1 MRGVPAGGIL
11 SASHRPLEESLRPRL
26 GSPAALALLA
36 ALSVSTFAYVT
47 VETLPIGLLPLI
59 SADLDRSAS
68 AVGMLVTVYGLV
80 VVLASVPLTR
90 VTQSVPRRRVL
101 CGLMAIF
108 VLASAASALAG
119 DYWLLMAARIVTA
132 LSQALFWSVVTP
144 AAAALFEPAA
154 RPRALAVLY
163 AGSSLGA
170 LAGVPLGTWL
180 GQQTSWQTA
189 FLMLS
194 GVGLLVLAAIVALM
208 PDTPAGASDADRG
221 WAPDPGRYGAL
232 LVYIALAVTGSFA
245 AFTYITTY
253 LTDVTGFAES
263 SLGPLLFL
271 RGLAGL
277 VGVFLA
283 AALVGRNGWLTMTGA
298 VAVQLVALAGQWILG
313 ESRVATAVAV
323 ALSGLALSALASALG
338 VRILETAP
346 RGSDLALAGASTAF
360 NVGITAGALLGGL
373 LLPAA
378 GVRSTA
384 LAGAGLSLAALVVA
398 LLEPVVST
406 RRRAGEVVRR

>member
-1 MRGVPAGGIL
+1 MR
-11 SASHRPLEESLRPRL
+11 SRL
-26 GSPAALALLA
+26 GDPRALALLA
-36 ALSVSTFAYVT
+36 ALSISTFAFVT
-47 VETLPIGLLPLI
+47 VEVLPIGLLPLI

-90 VTQSVPRRRVL
+90 ITQNVTRRRVL
-101 CGLMAIF
+101 CVLMAIF
-108 VLASAASALAG
+108 VVASLASALAG
-119 DYWLLMAARIVTA
+119 NYWFLMAARIVTA

-154 RPRALAVLY
+154 RPRALSILY

-170 LAGVPLGTWL
+170 LAGVPFGTWL
-180 GQQTSWQTA
+180 GQQTDWRST
-189 FLMLS
+189 FLILS
-194 GVGLLVLAAIVALM
+194 VVGLLIFVAIAALM

-221 WAPDPGRYGAL
+221 WAPDAGRYGAL
-232 LVYIALAVTGSFA
+232 LVYIALAVTGSFT
-245 AFTYITTY
+245 AFTYITTF
-253 LTDVTGFAES
+253 LIDVTGFAES

-277 VGVFLA
+277 IGVFVVG
-283 AALVGRNGWLTMTGA
+283 ALIGRNGWLTMTGA
-298 VAVQLVALAGQWILG
+298 VAVQLVGLILQWSLG
-313 ESRVATAVAV
+313 ESQVATAVAV
-323 ALSGLALSALASALG
+323 ALSGLALSSLASSLG
-338 VRILETAP
+338 VRVLETAP

-360 NVGITAGALLGGL
+360 NVGITAGALLGGV

-384 LAGAGLSLAALVVA
+384 LAGAALTLAALVVA

-406 RRRAGEVVRR
+406 RRRAARRAPDAERQPADR